1 MGLGDVAR
9 KEQARR
15 AVKKPARVFT
25 NEDLED
31 QEMDTASDEG
41 AKFYAGKKKGE
52 YTFSNKDLGVE
63 AEAAREKDWDTA
75 VGPSKNP
82 KANNRNREGFST
94 PSGGIEMWGSGAD
107 EGARF
112 YAGRRKTGE
121 GRMYRNRD
129 LPKTKRGSRFTAKQA
144 GDALA
149 GD

>member
-15 AVKKPARVFT
+15 SVKKPARVFT

-31 QEMDTASDEG
+31 QEMDTASEG
-41 AKFYAGKKKGE
+41 ARFYAGKKKGSP
-52 YTFSNKDLGVE
+52 TFSNADLELE
-63 AEAAREKDWDTA
+63 AEVERDT
-75 VGPSKNP
+75 PSKYP
-82 KANNRNREGFST
+82 KAHNRNREGFST

-112 YAGRRKTGE
+112 YPGRRKTGE